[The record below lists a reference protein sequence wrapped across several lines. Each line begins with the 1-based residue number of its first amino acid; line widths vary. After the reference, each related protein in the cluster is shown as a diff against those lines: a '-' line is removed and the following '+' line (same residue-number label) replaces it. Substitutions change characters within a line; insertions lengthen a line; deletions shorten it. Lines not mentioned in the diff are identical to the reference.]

1 VLEPNPDLTNKFP
14 LTRTFAE
21 LGKVFGGIPAEE
33 AAGKL
38 LCMGLDMA
46 VGVGTKNQQSVTW
59 VPGNHLGSGQSG
71 PHQVGTEVIV
81 IGKMPGPDETRSGIN
96 LVGQNGRLLK
106 KALDDLQVDYRS
118 NWYATNVV
126 KFFQDKKGQLAATF
140 VKECRWFLAQEIS
153 LLKPRF
159 LLLTGAD
166 AVRAIFKSAKLD
178 DVRGCP
184 YFMHGPD
191 ELGNVVTPLS
201 DIPPDKLSMHLRYS
215 GCIVFPTI
223 LPAQVLHDAALM
235 EGFVRDLQIFKSL
248 LESDYD
254 DQVGKGDYVY
264 IRNPKEME
272 ALFGLLPGKGM
283 LMALDCEWGYVGVST
298 TKRPVLRSIQISWEE
313 NKAACFIF
321 HEAGGVPAQS
331 GPEMTRMLDL
341 LRQFIIEREIKL
353 TGHNLRADALMLEEY
368 SIPVMKQTVFDSMLA
383 DHMLNENAEHGLEYC
398 TLRYTSMGRYD
409 SALNRWRATN
419 GLGLKEVKRVAYL
432 HIPGEILYPYGAAD
446 ADASL
451 RIAKVLSR
459 RIDAVPSLRDCYYNV
474 VLPTSQ
480 AIYEIERTGIQ
491 VDQERMVQL
500 VELYD
505 GKKKELLQDVQ
516 DKLKISTFNPSSYKQ
531 MAELLFGSK
540 ASGGFGIRPVK
551 TTGKPSRM
559 WDDIPPDELDDYSPS
574 TDQETLEYIAHENP
588 IVTDLRDYKMIEQ
601 VQKSFLRL
609 PSEVDG
615 QSGEAMF
622 GDGLLGCISPDGR
635 VRTHLSQMSET
646 GRHRSSNPNCFHPD
660 VEFLTLRGWV
670 RGDHMDDYE
679 SFAQY
684 DRSNGQITFAGAEKV
699 HRYEWDGDLTHVFTD
714 KQIDLLMTPDH
725 NCLLKDRAGAWVE
738 VKAQDY
744 PSDHMQM
751 SAGRYVGGSV
761 QLRPE
766 EVILI
771 TALQADGSVTPWG
784 SYDFSFKKQRK
795 IVRFK
800 QALEAAG
807 IPFKQYDRKDGGKR
821 FYIFRENIPPWW
833 RDKKVFGPWL
843 LKFDRVTLDLFADEV
858 WFWDGCAERKT
869 MFASAHKINTDWVQ
883 ILTSLSGRRARVRQ
897 YTSKGGSVSWQVDA
911 SSNDYSMTTNC
922 TLEKVPYRGRVY
934 CVTMPLGTCI
944 VRYNGRVHIT
954 CQCQN
959 LPKKQDKET
968 SRIMGS
974 LPTIRSCF
982 TASPGYVL
990 IEADYKS
997 AEVFTLAYLSNCEKL
1012 IRDAH
1017 GDLHARGAV
1026 SRFGAPKWAGYDEG
1040 KAPPPEWLEEFKA
1053 VRVASKTVTFGIPY
1067 QRGAAAIAREITKS
1081 TKGKIYCD
1089 KNTAQQ
1095 YVDNFYEDYPEVLN
1109 FVEMSKQS
1117 VIEPGYLFNPFGR
1130 HRRATP
1136 STDTSHIAA
1145 QQREFVNFPIQSTV
1159 ADCLNEAL
1167 INFFHYRGQY
1177 PGRAEYRLLLAIH
1190 DAVLLECRP
1199 QYVRI
1204 MVEEVIPVCMT
1215 RACVVP
1221 SWRPTLNY
1229 KPTSTFTLDTDI
1241 EVCLRWQEK
1250 ASADELRSVGLE
1262 EELVDR
1268 FRKKEKK
1275 A

>member
-1 VLEPNPDLTNKFP
+1 
-14 LTRTFAE
+14 
-21 LGKVFGGIPAEE
+21 
-33 AAGKL
+33 
-38 LCMGLDMA
+38 
-46 VGVGTKNQQSVTW
+46 
-59 VPGNHLGSGQSG
+59 
-71 PHQVGTEVIV
+71 
-81 IGKMPGPDETRSGIN
+81 
-96 LVGQNGRLLK
+96 
-106 KALDDLQVDYRS
+106 
-118 NWYATNVV
+118 
-126 KFFQDKKGQLAATF
+126 
-140 VKECRWFLAQEIS
+140 
-153 LLKPRF
+153 
-159 LLLTGAD
+159 
-166 AVRAIFKSAKLD
+166 
-178 DVRGCP
+178 
-184 YFMHGPD
+184 
-191 ELGNVVTPLS
+191 
-201 DIPPDKLSMHLRYS
+201 
-215 GCIVFPTI
+215 
-223 LPAQVLHDAALM
+223 
-235 EGFVRDLQIFKSL
+235 VRDLQIFKSL

-264 IRNPKEME
+264 IRSSKEME

-313 NKAACFIF
+313 NKAACFVF

-331 GPEMTRMLDL
+331 GPEMTRMLEL
-341 LRQFIIEREIKL
+341 LRQFIVEREIKL
-353 TGHNLRADALMLEEY
+353 TGHNLRADALLLEEY
-368 SIPVMKQTVFDSMLA
+368 SIPVMKHTVFDSMLA
-383 DHMLNENAEHGLEYC
+383 DHMLNENSEHGLEYC

-409 SALNRWRATN
+409 SALNRWRAAN

-459 RIDAVPSLRDCYYNV
+459 RIDAVPSLRNCYYKV

-480 AIYEIERTGIQ
+480 AIYEIERNGIQ
-491 VDQERMVQL
+491 VDQERMVNL

-505 GKKKELLQDVQ
+505 GKKKELLQAVQ
-516 DKLKISTFNPSSYKQ
+516 DKLKIPTFNPGSYKQ
-531 MAELLFGSK
+531 MSELLFGSK

-559 WDDIPPDELDDYSPS
+559 WDDIPPDELGEYAPS

-622 GDGLLGCISPDGR
+622 ADGLLGSINPDGR

-646 GRHRSSNPNCFHPD
+646 GRHRSSNPN
-660 VEFLTLRGWV
+660 L
-670 RGDHMDDYE
+670 
-679 SFAQY
+679 
-684 DRSNGQITFAGAEKV
+684 
-699 HRYEWDGDLTHVFTD
+699 
-714 KQIDLLMTPDH
+714 
-725 NCLLKDRAGAWVE
+725 
-738 VKAQDY
+738 
-744 PSDHMQM
+744 
-751 SAGRYVGGSV
+751 
-761 QLRPE
+761 
-766 EVILI
+766 
-771 TALQADGSVTPWG
+771 
-784 SYDFSFKKQRK
+784 
-795 IVRFK
+795 
-800 QALEAAG
+800 
-807 IPFKQYDRKDGGKR
+807 
-821 FYIFRENIPPWW
+821 
-833 RDKKVFGPWL
+833 
-843 LKFDRVTLDLFADEV
+843 
-858 WFWDGCAERKT
+858 
-869 MFASAHKINTDWVQ
+869 
-883 ILTSLSGRRARVRQ
+883 
-897 YTSKGGSVSWQVDA
+897 
-911 SSNDYSMTTNC
+911 
-922 TLEKVPYRGRVY
+922 
-934 CVTMPLGTCI
+934 
-944 VRYNGRVHIT
+944 
-954 CQCQN
+954 QN

-982 TASPGYVL
+982 TASPGHVL

-1012 IRDAH
+1012 IRDAR

-1089 KNTAQQ
+1089 KDTAQK
-1095 YVDNFYEDYPEVLN
+1095 YVDNFYEDYPEVEN

-1167 INFFHYRGQY
+1167 INFFHYRGQF

-1199 QYVRI
+1199 EYVRI

-1221 SWRPTLNY
+1221 SWRPTPNY

-1268 FRKKEKK
+1268 FKKKEKK

>member
-1 VLEPNPDLTNKFP
+1 VLANSDLTTKFP
-14 LTRTFAE
+14 LSRTFDE

-33 AAGKL
+33 AAEKIL
-38 LCMGLDMA
+38 FTGLEMA
-46 VGVGTKNQQSVTW
+46 VGVGAKNQQSVTW

-71 PHQVGTEVIV
+71 PHQTGIEVMV
-81 IGKMPGPDETRSGIN
+81 IGKMPGIDETRRGIN
-96 LVGQNGRLLK
+96 LVGQNGQLLK
-106 KALDDLQVDYRS
+106 QALDRLSVDWRS
-118 NWYATNVV
+118 SWYATNVV
-126 KFFQDKKGQLAATF
+126 KFFQQAKGQLSASA

-153 LLKPRF
+153 LLKPKF

-166 AVRAIFKSAKLD
+166 AVRAIFKSAKLE

-223 LPAQVLHDAALM
+223 LPAQVLHDAALA
-235 EGFVRDLQIFKSL
+235 EGFGRDLQIFKSL

-254 DQVGKGDYVY
+254 DQVGKGDYLY
-264 IRNPKEME
+264 LRKPEEME
-272 ALFGLLPGKGM
+272 ALFATLTEQRA
-283 LMALDCEWGYVGVST
+283 LMALDGEWGYVGVSV
-298 TKRPVLRSIQISWEE
+298 TKRPVLRSVQISWAE

-331 GPEMTRMLDL
+331 GPEMTRMLEL
-341 LRQFIIEREIKL
+341 LRQFIVDREVRL
-353 TGHNLRADALMLEEY
+353 TGHNLRADALLLEEY
-368 SIPVMKQTVFDSMLA
+368 SIPIMQHTVFDSMLA
-383 DHMLNENAEHGLEYC
+383 DHMLNENAEHGLEFC
-398 TLRYTSMGRYD
+398 TLRYTNMGRYD
-409 SALNRWRATN
+409 SALNRWRASA
-419 GLGLKEVKRVAYL
+419 GLGMKEVKRAGYL
-432 HIPGEILYPYGAAD
+432 DVPGEILYPYGAAD

-451 RIAKVLSR
+451 RIAKVLSS
-459 RIDAVPSLRDCYYNV
+459 RIEGSRGLKECYYDI

-491 VDQERMVQL
+491 VDQERMKSL
-500 VELYD
+500 VDVYD
-505 GKKKELLQDVQ
+505 VKKKELLQGIQ
-516 DKLKISTFNPSSYKQ
+516 DKLKIPAFNPGSYKQ
-531 MAELLFGSK
+531 MSNLLFGSK
-540 ASGGFGIRPVK
+540 ASGGFGIHPVK

-559 WDDIPPDELDDYSPS
+559 WDDIPPDELGDYDPS

-622 GDGLLGCISPDGR
+622 ADGLLGSINPDGR

-646 GRHRSSNPNCFHPD
+646 GRHRSSNPN
-660 VEFLTLRGWV
+660 L
-670 RGDHMDDYE
+670 
-679 SFAQY
+679 
-684 DRSNGQITFAGAEKV
+684 
-699 HRYEWDGDLTHVFTD
+699 
-714 KQIDLLMTPDH
+714 
-725 NCLLKDRAGAWVE
+725 
-738 VKAQDY
+738 
-744 PSDHMQM
+744 
-751 SAGRYVGGSV
+751 
-761 QLRPE
+761 
-766 EVILI
+766 
-771 TALQADGSVTPWG
+771 
-784 SYDFSFKKQRK
+784 
-795 IVRFK
+795 
-800 QALEAAG
+800 
-807 IPFKQYDRKDGGKR
+807 
-821 FYIFRENIPPWW
+821 
-833 RDKKVFGPWL
+833 
-843 LKFDRVTLDLFADEV
+843 
-858 WFWDGCAERKT
+858 
-869 MFASAHKINTDWVQ
+869 
-883 ILTSLSGRRARVRQ
+883 
-897 YTSKGGSVSWQVDA
+897 
-911 SSNDYSMTTNC
+911 
-922 TLEKVPYRGRVY
+922 
-934 CVTMPLGTCI
+934 
-944 VRYNGRVHIT
+944 
-954 CQCQN
+954 QN

-982 TASPGYVL
+982 TASPGHVL

-1053 VRVASKTVTFGIPY
+1053 LRIASKTIIFGIPY

-1095 YVDNFYEDYPEVLN
+1095 HIDKFYDDYPEVEN
-1109 FVEMSKQS
+1109 FVEMCKQS
-1117 VIEPGYLFNPFGR
+1117 VIEPKYLFNTFGR

-1167 INFFHYRGQY
+1167 INFFHYRSFY

-1199 QYVRI
+1199 EYVSI

-1215 RACVVP
+1215 RACWVP
-1221 SWRPTLNY
+1221 SWQPTSNY
-1229 KPTSTFTLDTDI
+1229 KPTKTFTLDTDI

-1250 ASADELRSVGLE
+1250 ASADELRSVGLK

-1268 FRKKEKK
+1268 FKKKEKK
-1275 A
+1275 AS